1 MIDRSSWHKLLT
13 FIYAYAGLN
22 QIKMKEEVDEEKITS
37 INEQGS
43 YCFKAIS
50 FGLRFMDKNFKD
62 QIGRSM
68 EIYVDE
74 WYDDIYNK
82 VKNRR
87 GTTGKTFK
95 EAFYKI
101 KEANL
106 RLTFGIS
113 EGKYNNERRPESNP
127 NLKKSKQ

>member
-50 FGLRFMDKNFKD
+50 FGLRNLYMCYIPK
-62 QIGRSM
+62 
-68 EIYVDE
+68 IYGQ
-74 WYDDIYNK
+74 K
-82 VKNRR
+82 
-87 GTTGKTFK
+87 F
-95 EAFYKI
+95 
-101 KEANL
+101 
-106 RLTFGIS
+106 
-113 EGKYNNERRPESNP
+113 
-127 NLKKSKQ
+127 